1 MRDTNMMKI
10 TEEESNSIEGL
21 LTYKEITD
29 TLCKMKHYKSPGIS
43 GFTAEFF
50 KVFWKQLGYVVLRSV
65 NEGFENGEL

>member
-1 MRDTNMMKI
+1 MMKI

-29 TLCKMKHYKSPGIS
+29 TLRKMKHDKSPGIS

-50 KVFWKQLGYVVLRSV
+50 KVFWK
-65 NEGFENGEL
+65 